1 MPCSFPFL
9 SSPRPPRPPTSRY
22 LSISSER
29 EPALLPFYRTMAQ
42 GVTKLKK
49 KKQPSTA
56 SATKSIKRS
65 TCSLSLS
72 VSPRYLSLLSL
83 TSQRRV
89 DRPAPKKTT
98 SVDKIR
104 KKFSAQTIRSIES
117 FAASKVMANK
127 GKLSVVRADPT
138 VLKKVAKH
146 KEKLARQ

>member
-1 MPCSFPFL
+1 
-9 SSPRPPRPPTSRY
+9 
-22 LSISSER
+22 
-29 EPALLPFYRTMAQ
+29 MAQ

>member
-65 TCSLSLS
+65 TCSLS
-72 VSPRYLSLLSL
+72 PRYLSLLSL
-83 TSQRRV
+83 TSLRRV

>member
-1 MPCSFPFL
+1 MCRAVFPFFRL
-9 SSPRPPRPPTSRY
+9 
-22 LSISSER
+22 L
-29 EPALLPFYRTMAQ
+29 ALLAHQPPDISAYQASENLLLLPSYRTMAQ

-65 TCSLSLS
+65 TCSLS
-72 VSPRYLSLLSL
+72 PRYLSLLSL
-83 TSQRRV
+83 TSLRRV